1 MESDTYETAARS
13 VSNFMQ
19 WAERRLSEEV
29 ERNNKIEKAL
39 RKQSPPI
46 DPSLTANE
54 KLLAIK
60 QIHKYRNDGKTVVE
74 ACELLNIH
82 PNTYNYWRR
91 SFKISVFKRNDI

>member
-1 MESDTYETAARS
+1 MESDTYETAAGS
-13 VSNFMQ
+13 VSNFMR

-29 ERNNKIEKAL
+29 NKNNKIEKAL
-39 RKQSPPI
+39 KKQTAET
-46 DPSLTANE
+46 DPSLTKNE

-60 QIHKYRNDGKTVVE
+60 QIHKYRNEGKTVVE
-74 ACELLNIH
+74 ACKIFNIH